1 MIVPIS
7 NENRTQVNESI
18 KKEWAGPLIISNG
31 VSHDSSK
38 QDGFASI
45 TNGNLTGYI
54 LYKISDSKCEITV
67 LQSLLENHGIGSELI
82 NAVKNAAIQKGCKN
96 LWLITTNDNLH
107 AIRFYQKFGFD
118 LVAVHFNA
126 VDSARKLKPSIPLF
140 GDNGIPVKH
149 EFEFSLRLI

>member
-1 MIVPIS
+1 MLF
-7 NENRTQVNESI
+7 R
-18 KKEWAGPLIISNG
+18 
-31 VSHDSSK
+31 
-38 QDGFASI
+38 
-45 TNGNLTGYI
+45 
-54 LYKISDSKCEITV
+54 SDSKCEITV

-107 AIRFYQKFGFD
+107 AMRFYQKFGCD

-126 VDSARKLKPSIPLF
+126 VDSARKLKPSVPLF
-140 GDNGIPVKH
+140 GDDGIPVKH